1 MMYLYYSQATV
12 IRTPVTNITAG
23 DCSKKSYKNQYIR
36 HLDPGFLTFQC
47 LSLVFPSRSKK
58 CPDPW

>member
-1 MMYLYYSQATV
+1 MYLYYSQATV

-36 HLDPGFLTFQC
+36 HLDPGFPSF
-47 LSLVFPSRSKK
+47 SLDFRSKSNNF
-58 CPDPW
+58 PEHG